1 VVAIILKL
9 ALRKR
14 GWAMK
19 PELTAT
25 PRLAPGVR
33 LNEKTEQP
41 RMLLMPERA
50 LRLIGPSLEI
60 VQLCDGKHTVQ
71 QIAEKLHALYSK
83 AEPQRITDD
92 LLGYLALLHDERAL
106 DF

>member
-1 VVAIILKL
+1 
-9 ALRKR
+9 
-14 GWAMK
+14 MK

-33 LNEKTEQP
+33 LNDKSQLP
-41 RMLLMPERA
+41 RTLLMPERA
-50 LRLIGPSLEI
+50 LRLNGPSLEI
-60 VQLCDGKHTVQ
+60 VQLCDGQHTVQ
-71 QIAEKLHALYSK
+71 QIAEKLHVLYSK

-92 LLGYLALLHDERAL
+92 LLGYLALLHDQRAI

>member
-1 VVAIILKL
+1 MKL
-9 ALRKR
+9 
-14 GWAMK
+14 
-19 PELTAT
+19 ELTAV

-33 LNEKTEQP
+33 LNEKSQQP

-50 LRLIGPSLEI
+50 LRLNGPSLEI
-60 VQLCDGKHTVQ
+60 VQLCDGQHTVQ

-92 LLGYLALLHDERAL
+92 LLGYLALLHDQRAV

>member
-1 VVAIILKL
+1 
-9 ALRKR
+9 
-14 GWAMK
+14 MK

-25 PRLAPGVR
+25 PSLAPGCR
-33 LNEKTEQP
+33 LNEKSQQP

-50 LRLIGPSLEI
+50 LRLNGPSLEI
-60 VQLCDGKHTVQ
+60 VQLCDGSHTVQ
-71 QIAEKLHALYSK
+71 QITEKLHAFYPK

-92 LLGYLALLHDERAL
+92 LLGYLALLHDQRAI

>member
-1 VVAIILKL
+1 
-9 ALRKR
+9 
-14 GWAMK
+14 MK

-33 LNEKTEQP
+33 LNEKSQEP
-41 RMLLMPERA
+41 RTLLMPERA
-50 LRLIGPSLEI
+50 LRLNGPSLEI
-60 VQLCDGKHTVQ
+60 VKLCDGKHTVQ

-92 LLGYLALLHDERAL
+92 LLGYLALLHDQRAI
-106 DF
+106 DY